1 MDLPR
6 LHADM
11 AEWQST
17 RTSLHQAAEVVG
29 KVRKAMIDPLP
40 NALHLSLHI
49 VPEGLSTARLSD
61 DTTLVLDIKEA
72 LVKRLNPE
80 GRISETW
87 LLADYTQQSLA
98 STLAT
103 AFEIDISAE
112 GDEPLKIN
120 TRVGVDYAIF
130 LYRVYTAFARFRAT
144 LFGTMSPVVVWTH
157 HFDLSFVWFTGN
169 EPDEHNKAHINFGF
183 APFSDGV
190 DLPYIYMYGWSP
202 EGGYAMIEPAFPV
215 KFQTEG
221 FTGAV
226 IDYEALRRF
235 GQPEAMIESELNAI
249 YRQFRAKLES

>member
-6 LHADM
+6 LHAEIS
-11 AEWQST
+11 EWQST
-17 RTSLHQAAEVVG
+17 RTSLHLAAEVVG
-29 KVRKAMIDPLP
+29 KVRKAMIAPLP

-49 VPEGLSTARLSD
+49 VPEGLTTARLKD
-61 DTTLVLDIKEA
+61 DTTLVLDFKEA
-72 LVKRLNPE
+72 LLKRLTPE

-87 LLADYTQQSLA
+87 HLADYTQHSLA
-98 STLAT
+98 TTLAT
-103 AFEIDISAE
+103 AFAIDIAAE
-112 GDEPLKIN
+112 GNQPLSVN
-120 TRVGVDYAIF
+120 TRIGEDYAIF

-169 EPDEHNKAHINFGF
+169 NPDEHNQAHINFGF

-190 DLPYIYMYGWSP
+190 DLPYIYAYGWSP
-202 EGGYAMIEPAFPV
+202 DGGYATIDPAFPV

-235 GQPEAMIESELNAI
+235 GQPEAMIESELNTI
-249 YRQFRAKLES
+249 YGQFREKLED